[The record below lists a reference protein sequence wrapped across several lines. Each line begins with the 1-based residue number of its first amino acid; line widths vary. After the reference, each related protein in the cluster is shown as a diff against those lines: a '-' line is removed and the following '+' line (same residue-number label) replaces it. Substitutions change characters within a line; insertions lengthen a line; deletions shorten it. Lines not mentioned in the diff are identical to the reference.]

1 MSNIILVNL
10 TINFNVSDK
19 DHNDKG
25 FYSLISTL
33 SKLKSSQ
40 RVLQDSFGKYHYSTI
55 ITVKIVIII
64 MINMAMKLINIT
76 ELTVRILLCHPFKE

>member
-1 MSNIILVNL
+1 MSNTILVNL

-19 DHNDKG
+19 NHNDKG

-33 SKLKSSQ
+33 SKLESSQ
-40 RVLQDSFGKYHYSTI
+40 RVLQDSFGKYHCSTI

-76 ELTVRILLCHPFKE
+76 EPTIRIILYHTFKE